1 METFCL
7 EHFFGKCERKKW
19 KHFVGFVGTFFG
31 KWNRFCPGADFM
43 NIYFGKTTGKKN
55 LGFNGTKKLAS
66 QTVFFIT
73 AWYV

>member
-1 METFCL
+1 
-7 EHFFGKCERKKW
+7 
-19 KHFVGFVGTFFG
+19 
-31 KWNRFCPGADFM
+31 M

-66 QTVFFIT
+66 QAKKLASQTVFFIT